1 MNNQLFLGA
10 MFLGPVLES
19 LASLGRSIKWLLA
32 VILGPGIGQ
41 VRRHAD
47 KGVLAAHSASRSP
60 YDAYLTPQV
69 SRREALRLMRRPAR
83 STRSARTGTRR

>member
-19 LASLGRSIKWLLA
+19 LSSLGRSLKCLLA
-32 VILGPGIGQ
+32 VVLGPGISQ

-47 KGVLAAHSASRSP
+47 KGVLTLHRASRSP
-60 YDAYLTPQV
+60 YDAFLTPQV

-83 STRSARTGTRR
+83 SARTSSQR